1 MSAIDGDASVF
12 VSIRR
17 VDPRGVE
24 CWSSREFAEAL
35 GYSDLRNFQAVLDKA
50 KLAYLNSGQPIE
62 DHFVD
67 ITAMIQVGKGAQRA
81 VRTTLLSRYACYLA
95 IQNADPGKPR
105 HKASTDETGLGRAN
119 RSWIT

>member
-1 MSAIDGDASVF
+1 M
-12 VSIRR
+12 
-17 VDPRGVE
+17 
-24 CWSSREFAEAL
+24 
-35 GYSDLRNFQAVLDKA
+35 LDKA